1 MKRFLFV
8 TILTMLILPL
18 EACDK
23 EEPIPPT
30 DDSHITFTANDKNNA
45 IDKYTL
51 ELKDTF
57 DNLHYTA
64 TKVLEIDGNKET
76 TTYIRKGSNYQ
87 VTSDKETKYAYTPD
101 FHYSFWAIKDNSK
114 GTGIYGKSI
123 KKYDEISNLYKTN
136 FDIYQNFENDETT
149 YLLSYTKDTDFDAE
163 PITSNAKMYFEIK
176 ENDNN
181 KLKIECIF
189 DNDLLK
195 LFKYEYTH
203 LDASNK
209 EVANEKCSIEVEYHA
224 NTNFEL
230 ELPDFANWE
239 EIEE

>member
-87 VTSDKETKYAYTPD
+87 VTSEKETKYAFVTDYR
-101 FHYSFWAIKDNSK
+101 YSYWAIKDNSK
-114 GTGIYGKSI
+114 DTGIHGKSN
-123 KKYDEISNLYKTN
+123 KKYDEISNLYKAN
-136 FDIYQNFENDETT
+136 FDVYQNFESDETA
-149 YLLSYTKDTDFDAE
+149 YSLSFTKETDFDAE
-163 PITSNAKMYFEIK
+163 PITSNAKMIFEIK

-181 KLKIECIF
+181 EIKIECIF
-189 DNDLLK
+189 DNDLLT

-203 LDASNK
+203 LDASNIK
-209 EVANEKCSIEVEYHA
+209 VVHEKCSIEVEYHVS
-224 NTNFEL
+224 TNFEM
-230 ELPDFANWE
+230 ELPDFTNWE
-239 EIEE
+239 EIE